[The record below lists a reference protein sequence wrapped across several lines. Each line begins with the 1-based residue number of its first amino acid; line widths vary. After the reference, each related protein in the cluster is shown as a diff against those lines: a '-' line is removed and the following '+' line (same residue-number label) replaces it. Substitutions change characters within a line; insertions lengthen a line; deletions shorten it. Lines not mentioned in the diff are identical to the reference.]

1 MRVKLAAVSRCGII
15 GASSYLRESRMRRT
29 RLLCAIGVSLWS
41 AVVAGGQA
49 AAPVALSRELR
60 AHVKDERF
68 EIVTSI
74 RGLPLGVRDGLQTLF
89 GSKALDI
96 AEPGAEFQVTDVIV
110 NPKLPIRRLVL
121 AGCSTDH
128 CLVYYERGGIAH
140 TWHVALFHWTPAATR
155 FEWGGI
161 APRRLGSID
170 DVRKA
175 ILSGAIK
182 GPTTFW

>member
-1 MRVKLAAVSRCGII
+1 
-15 GASSYLRESRMRRT
+15 MRRT

-41 AVVAGGQA
+41 AVVAGSQA
-49 AAPVALSRELR
+49 APPIVLSPGLR

-68 EIVTSI
+68 GIVTSI

-89 GSKALDI
+89 GSQALDI

-110 NPKLPIRRLVL
+110 DPQLPIRRLVA

-155 FEWGGI
+155 FEGGGI
-161 APRRLGSID
+161 APRGLASID
-170 DVRKA
+170 DVRNA

-182 GPTTFW
+182 GPTKFW